1 MKGIKYIMLVQKY
14 VDMLQGKSVIR
25 TLSEFAT
32 ARGKEIGYEN
42 VFDYSLGNPSVPV
55 PQEFTDTCVK
65 LLQEKGA
72 MELHGYSQSLGIPEV
87 RAKVAESLNKRF
99 GMNYTADHIFM
110 ASGAAGALS
119 HAFRLV
125 AEAGDEIITFA
136 PFFPEYNP
144 YVNLI
149 GSVLKVVP
157 PQTKDFQINF
167 EAFEEMITEKTK
179 AVLVNT
185 PNNPSG
191 IVYSA
196 ETLTRLAE
204 VLTRK
209 SEEFGDKIFLIS
221 DEPYREIAF
230 DGKEV
235 PYVSQFYD
243 YTISCYSFSKS
254 LSIPGE
260 RIGYVAINPA
270 CPDAE

>member
-1 MKGIKYIMLVQKY
+1 MLVQKY

-65 LLQEKGA
+65 LLQEKGP
-72 MELHGYSQSLGIPEV
+72 MELHGYSQSLGIPAV

-99 GMNYTADHIFM
+99 GMNYTGNHIFM

-144 YVNLI
+144 YVNLT

-157 PQTKDFQINF
+157 PQTEDFQI
-167 EAFEEMITEKTK
+167 
-179 AVLVNT
+179 
-185 PNNPSG
+185 
-191 IVYSA
+191 
-196 ETLTRLAE
+196 
-204 VLTRK
+204 
-209 SEEFGDKIFLIS
+209 
-221 DEPYREIAF
+221 
-230 DGKEV
+230 
-235 PYVSQFYD
+235 
-243 YTISCYSFSKS
+243 
-254 LSIPGE
+254 
-260 RIGYVAINPA
+260 
-270 CPDAE
+270 